1 MEWRRHSLS
10 KVFNYKQTTATNP
23 PLPILPLTPLSL
35 PFYSTTPLTLVPQG
49 AGSPL
54 SPARCIKTSSFSC
67 QGVRTS
73 HLGNG
78 CFGVLFSSGRHCC
91 HFHSPARFH
100 LLSCLLFLKLVT
112 KDPEGIPSLSDRHP
126 PALIRPLLSL
136 DSNSG
141 PRRSFILCALT
152 SNPNHRGITLFL
164 VEAIL
169 HLYVVCQ
176 PLCVCPPTE
185 RLQRGNQSVLG

>member
-1 MEWRRHSLS
+1 MNSFFFKRHRAS
-10 KVFNYKQTTATNP
+10 KYHSH
-23 PLPILPLTPLSL
+23 PIHA
-35 PFYSTTPLTLVPQG
+35 STLEVPQG

-54 SPARCIKTSSFSC
+54 SPARCIKTPSFSC

-73 HLGNG
+73 RLGNG
-78 CFGVLFSSGRHCC
+78 CFGVLFSSGRHCG
-91 HFHSPARFH
+91 HFYSPASFH
-100 LLSCLLFLKLVT
+100 LLSYLLFLKLVT
-112 KDPEGIPSLSDRHP
+112 KDPEGIPSLRDRHP

-141 PRRSFILCALT
+141 PRGELHFHVLT

-164 VEAIL
+164 MEAIL
-169 HLYVVCQ
+169 CLCCVSAPV
-176 PLCVCPPTE
+176 CVCPPTE